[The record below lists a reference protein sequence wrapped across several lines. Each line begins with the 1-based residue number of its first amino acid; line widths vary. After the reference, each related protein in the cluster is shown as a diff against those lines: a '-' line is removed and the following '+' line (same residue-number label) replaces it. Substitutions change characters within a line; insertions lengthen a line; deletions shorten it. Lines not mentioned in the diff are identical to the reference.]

1 MGNLLLSRDQEPLS
15 RVIAVRAK
23 GTETLSGMG
32 GHLRTLEREELHREE
47 ERRVPAVMGSRT
59 YPAPPPVPTD
69 WRRVPASWLRPPS
82 PLHTL
87 GLAWPGRGR
96 LRGQPLEGL

>member
-1 MGNLLLSRDQEPLS
+1 MGDW
-15 RVIAVRAK
+15 
-23 GTETLSGMG
+23 G
-32 GHLRTLEREELHREE
+32 GGGLRELRHCRGWGGPPLRTLEREELYREGE
-47 ERRVPAVMGSRT
+47 ERRVPAVMGSQGHAQHRLRF
-59 YPAPPPVPTD
+59 P
-69 WRRVPASWLRPPS
+69 RIGGGSWLPGSALPL